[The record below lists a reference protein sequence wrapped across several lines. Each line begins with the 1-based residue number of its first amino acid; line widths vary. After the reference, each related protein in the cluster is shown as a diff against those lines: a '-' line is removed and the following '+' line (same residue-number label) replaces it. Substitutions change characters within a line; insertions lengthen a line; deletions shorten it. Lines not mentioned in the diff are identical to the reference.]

1 MPSTQIS
8 AETPTVNKTNVV
20 SAPTELGVQGI
31 SRKDKCQTNN
41 RVTMEEGRGEVSTR
55 AHWSETEKNHLYKK

>member
-8 AETPTVNKTNVV
+8 AESPAVNKTNEV

-31 SRKDKCQTNN
+31 SRKDKCQIII
-41 RVTMEEGRGEVSTR
+41 V
-55 AHWSETEKNHLYKK
+55 